1 MAGMAGAM
9 ELHGS
14 IEANLFAAVRSAR
27 RLRGHPVHSDTREH
41 WTDLLHQA
49 RRQLAADPTNGTEA
63 LRQLVADL
71 ETELA
76 DHASWAG

>member
-1 MAGMAGAM
+1 MAEAM

-14 IEANLFAAVRSAR
+14 IETNLAAAVRSAR
-27 RLRGHPVHSDTREH
+27 RLRGHPIHADTLQH

-49 RRQLAADPTNGTEA
+49 RRLLSADPANDADT
-63 LRQLVADL
+63 LKQLVADL

-76 DHASWAG
+76 GHSS

>member
-1 MAGMAGAM
+1 M

-14 IEANLFAAVRSAR
+14 IEANLASAIRSAR
-27 RLRGHPVHSDTREH
+27 RLRGHPVHPDTVSH

-49 RRQLAADPTNGTEA
+49 RRDLGAASAPPPEVIA
-63 LRQLVADL
+63 RLLVDL

-76 DHASWAG
+76 ERTS

>member
-1 MAGMAGAM
+1 MADVM

-14 IEANLFAAVRSAR
+14 ILTNLGSAIRSAQ
-27 RLRGHPVHSDTREH
+27 RLRGHPIHADTLQH

-49 RRQLAADPTNGTEA
+49 RRQLAGNQDERTET
-63 LRQLVADL
+63 LKQLVADL

-76 DHASWAG
+76 DYPS

>member
-1 MAGMAGAM
+1 MAHAM

-14 IEANLFAAVRSAR
+14 IEANLVAAVRSAR
-27 RLRGHPVHSDTREH
+27 RLRGHPIHADTLQH

-49 RRQLAADPTNGTEA
+49 RRQLAAGQARPTGT
-63 LRQLVADL
+63 LKQLVADL

-76 DHASWAG
+76 DHSG

>member
-1 MAGMAGAM
+1 MADTM

-14 IEANLFAAVRSAR
+14 IEANLVAAVRSAR
-27 RLRGHPVHSDTREH
+27 RLRGHPIHADTLQH

-49 RRQLAADPTNGTEA
+49 RRQLAANPANATET
-63 LRQLVADL
+63 LKQLVADL

-76 DHASWAG
+76 DHSS

>member
-1 MAGMAGAM
+1 M

-14 IEANLFAAVRSAR
+14 VQGNLIAAIRSAR
-27 RLRGHPVHSDTREH
+27 RLRGHPVHPDTLGH

-49 RRQLAADPTNGTEA
+49 RRELGAGSSSTDAIK
-63 LRQLVADL
+63 QLVADL

-76 DHASWAG
+76 ERAH

>member
-1 MAGMAGAM
+1 M

-14 IEANLFAAVRSAR
+14 IETNLVAAVRSAR
-27 RLRGHPVHSDTREH
+27 RLRGHPIHADTLQH

-49 RRQLAADPTNGTEA
+49 RRQLAAELASETET
-63 LRQLVADL
+63 LKQLVADL

-76 DHASWAG
+76 DRSS

>member
-1 MAGMAGAM
+1 MAHAM

-14 IEANLFAAVRSAR
+14 IEANLVAAVRSAR
-27 RLRGHPVHSDTREH
+27 RLRGHPIHADTLQH

-49 RRQLAADPTNGTEA
+49 RRQLAAGQACPAET
-63 LRQLVADL
+63 LKQLVADL

-76 DHASWAG
+76 DHSG

>member
-1 MAGMAGAM
+1 M

-14 IEANLFAAVRSAR
+14 IEINLASAVRSAR
-27 RLRGHPVHSDTREH
+27 RLRGHPIHTDTLQH

-49 RRQLAADPTNGTEA
+49 RRQLAANPANATET
-63 LRQLVADL
+63 LKQLVADL

-76 DHASWAG
+76 DIAG

>member
-1 MAGMAGAM
+1 MAGAM

-14 IEANLFAAVRSAR
+14 IEANLVAAVRSAR
-27 RLRGHPVHSDTREH
+27 RLRGHPIHSDTLQH

-49 RRQLAADPTNGTEA
+49 RRRLSADPVNSNEA
-63 LRQLVADL
+63 LKQLVADL

-76 DHASWAG
+76 DHSS